1 MSRSTLALMRYLP
14 LFALISLS
22 ACSSAPWLTGQT
34 DSHCVREQMFTGTQG
49 NPLPFSH
56 AMQVCEVAAQQSN
69 DGHPRPLD
77 LRDDATLQAMAE
89 NPDYNTASA
98 SFVHREAKTKV
109 PGGVRR
115 VNID

>member
-1 MSRSTLALMRYLP
+1 MRERQLLARSSRSAW
-14 LFALISLS
+14 
-22 ACSSAPWLTGQT
+22 SSDRWLTGQT
-34 DSHCVREQMFTGTQG
+34 DSHCVREQMLTGTQG
-49 NPLPFSH
+49 NPLPCSD
-56 AMQVCEVAAQQSN
+56 AMQVCAVAAQKSN

-89 NPDYNTASA
+89 NPDYNTTSA

-115 VNID
+115 VNIN